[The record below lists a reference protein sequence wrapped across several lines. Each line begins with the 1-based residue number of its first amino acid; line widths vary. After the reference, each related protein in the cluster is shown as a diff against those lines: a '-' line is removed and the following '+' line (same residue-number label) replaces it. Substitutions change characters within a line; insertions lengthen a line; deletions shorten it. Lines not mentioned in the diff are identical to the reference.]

1 MRVLL
6 IFLAFWLNL
15 HSEQIINGDIFIIKV
30 APKKSQLLLQITTI
44 KKIFL
49 LKILIKM
56 AKQMKFY

>member
-30 APKKSQLLLQITTI
+30 TPQKAGNLSVNGKKFTWYDAPK
-44 KKIFL
+44 
-49 LKILIKM
+49 
-56 AKQMKFY
+56 